1 MIVSF
6 FRSISVLLKKDAL
19 LYGKNIV
26 SMLLLLALLITCA
39 AAALSAALTDV
50 QSDAS
55 LRLNM
60 AIFDKEPSYIAN
72 QAVEIIANTDGVQ
85 SMFTVEI
92 CNSETEVRNGM
103 KSGIFDAAI
112 VFEEEYFSKI
122 LDGDDAGVTILISDK
137 LSAAAETVKH
147 FAHTGEKLIKIA
159 ESGIEAAYEKLLEE
173 YPSAK
178 AGEIIRPVEID
189 YAFKIFA
196 LPTEGFDTVTLSYAA
211 NGVDT
216 FSHYILCFAAF
227 LLILCEVLFFPY
239 TAKDCE
245 FSMLRRIKSYRINT
259 SAIVLQKA
267 VIPFFIRL
275 VLLCAI
281 SAIASAFVEIDITAE
296 SVIGAI
302 LCALLISIFMSAL
315 SVLLSQTS
323 LGISVIFALSIAFLV
338 FAGGLIPSAMLPFEM
353 TLIGAF
359 LPLGLCRD
367 ALAPLL
373 CGTASYSIAILAA
386 LTAILFALA
395 SLYLNRIT
403 VKGGG
408 DK

>member
-1 MIVSF
+1 
-6 FRSISVLLKKDAL
+6 
-19 LYGKNIV
+19 
-26 SMLLLLALLITCA
+26 
-39 AAALSAALTDV
+39 
-50 QSDAS
+50 
-55 LRLNM
+55 
-60 AIFDKEPSYIAN
+60 
-72 QAVEIIANTDGVQ
+72 
-85 SMFTVEI
+85 
-92 CNSETEVRNGM
+92 
-103 KSGIFDAAI
+103 
-112 VFEEEYFSKI
+112 
-122 LDGDDAGVTILISDK
+122 
-137 LSAAAETVKH
+137 
-147 FAHTGEKLIKIA
+147 
-159 ESGIEAAYEKLLEE
+159 
-173 YPSAK
+173 
-178 AGEIIRPVEID
+178 
-189 YAFKIFA
+189 
-196 LPTEGFDTVTLSYAA
+196 
-211 NGVDT
+211 
-216 FSHYILCFAAF
+216 
-227 LLILCEVLFFPY
+227 LCEVLFFPY